1 MSTFGILLMLL
12 FILIFGVQ
20 IFLYCVDIDMPRL
33 SEFMTLALYLI
44 LTAEL
49 ITAIFEFPAKLID
62 IIVYISMGYKAIAV
76 GCGIVILCILVFIF
90 VMLYPK
96 INWQKILTSSPV
108 KYVTM
113 GMIIILLMVYTEIF
127 NGVYSFSSIDE
138 YFTFKS
144 EFSQYD
150 NHFWPT
156 KYIEGTQDYQGNE
169 ITTYSVYPWDVD
181 IPSGRQLAYKV
192 ITFYDEDETDGQRKL
207 FYFPFTYRLFA
218 GVEPMAID
226 RQPGLA
232 PLADD
237 ADNTDDADVS
247 DSDVQ

>member
-1 MSTFGILLMLL
+1 MSTFGVLLMLL
-12 FILIFGVQ
+12 FIIIFGVQ

-33 SEFMTLALYLI
+33 SECMTLALYLI

-49 ITAIFEFPAKLID
+49 IMAIFELPAKLID
-62 IIVYISMGYKAIAV
+62 GIVYISMGYKVIAI
-76 GCGIVILCILVFIF
+76 GCGVVILCILVFVFI
-90 VMLYPK
+90 MLYPK
-96 INWQKILTSSPV
+96 INWQSILTSSPV

-113 GMIIILLMVYTEIF
+113 GSIIIVLMVYTELF
-127 NGVYSFSSIDE
+127 NGIYSFSSIDE

-156 KYIEGTQDYQGNE
+156 KYIEGTQDYLGNK

-181 IPSGRQLAYKV
+181 IPSGHQFAYKV
-192 ITFYDEDETDGQRKL
+192 ITFYDEDENNGERRL

-218 GVEPMAID
+218 GVEPAAID

-232 PLADD
+232 PSADS
-237 ADNTDDADVS
+237 ADVS
-247 DSDVQ
+247 DSDIQ